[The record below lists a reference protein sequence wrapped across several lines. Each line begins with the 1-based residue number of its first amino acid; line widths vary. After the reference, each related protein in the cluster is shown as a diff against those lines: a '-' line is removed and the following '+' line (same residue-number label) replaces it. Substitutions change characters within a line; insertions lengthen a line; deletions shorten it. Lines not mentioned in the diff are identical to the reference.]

1 MPIDDVVERA
11 VEAVADG
18 TTLDWALLA
27 RGAQTDADRERLK
40 CLRILREIA
49 DLHRSTDDPVGAT
62 DEQTTLP
69 AAGATDAL
77 PDDALHAWGRYRLLE
92 KVGEGTFGSVYRAW
106 DPELERE
113 IAIKILHRQVADRR
127 LKERLLREGRALAK
141 VRHANVVSVLGVESH
156 EDRVGLCMEFVRG
169 ETLDGVIHTQG
180 TLNARETALVGE
192 DVCRALAAVHHA
204 GFLHRDV
211 KARNVMREQA
221 GRIVLM
227 DFGTGRETD
236 QREISGRPDMAGTPL
251 YMAPEVLAGQ
261 PASACSDVYSVGVLL
276 YHLVTSEYP
285 VEADS
290 VDHLREAHA
299 QRRHRFLS
307 ERRPDLPAP
316 FIRVVEQALAP
327 GPRDRYPSAGA
338 LLEALGS
345 VLGGAQR
352 TTHTI
357 GRYLLTFV
365 LVATLVA
372 CGATAL
378 GFLSSRTFNVALG
391 RSGFVNETMWDWLTL
406 GIRSSVLPIALLT
419 LASLAT
425 ALCVVLRRLALSLS
439 SRAGKLD
446 QGVRGSLAR
455 AAHRLQLGDVSA
467 LASWILLLSTSA
479 LVATWWHFSPLL
491 DAVATSISTAP
502 AEVLARFSPAFQD
515 YQEHYR
521 LALCG
526 LAISTV
532 AAWYAAFKLAAHRG
546 QTLNRGLVA
555 GGVATVVLSLASFA
569 LPYRLIM
576 DDNKFKAAIWKGAD
590 CYVTGE
596 RADEVLLFCPRL
608 PPPRTR
614 ILQKGAETLERLDRS
629 ESIFTSFSIVNGSK

>member
-11 VEAVADG
+11 AEAVADG
-18 TTLDWALLA
+18 TTLDWDLLA

-40 CLRILREIA
+40 CLRILREVA
-49 DLHRSTDDPVGAT
+49 DLHRSRENPVEAA
-62 DEQTTLP
+62 DEQTTQA
-69 AAGATDAL
+69 AAGATDAS

-106 DPELERE
+106 DPELEFE
-113 IAIKILHRQVADRR
+113 IAIKILHRQVADGR

-141 VRHANVVSVLGVESH
+141 VRHANVVRVLGVESH

-169 ETLDGVIHTQG
+169 ETLDGVVHTQG

-204 GFLHRDV
+204 GFVHRDV

-236 QREISGRPDMAGTPL
+236 QREISGRPDVAGTPL

-276 YHLVTSEYP
+276 YHLATSQYP

-307 ERRPDLPAP
+307 ELRPDLPAP
-316 FIRVVEQALAP
+316 FIRVVEKALAP
-327 GPRDRYPSAGA
+327 DPRDRYPSAGA

-357 GRYLLTFV
+357 WKYLLTLV
-365 LVATLVA
+365 LVATLLA

-378 GFLSSRTFNVALG
+378 GLISSTVFNAALD
-391 RSGFVNETMWDWLTL
+391 RSGFAPAETWRNYFNL
-406 GIRSSVLPIALLT
+406 GVRSSVLPAAFLILG
-419 LASLAT
+419 SLAA
-425 ALCVVLRRLALSLS
+425 ALFVALRRLALGLS
-439 SRAGKLD
+439 STAVTLD
-446 QGVRGSLAR
+446 DTVRRRLGRTATRLHLNDASVLA
-455 AAHRLQLGDVSA
+455 A
-467 LASWILLLSTSA
+467 WILLLATSA
-479 LVATWWHFSPLL
+479 LVWAWWYFSPLL
-491 DAVATSISTAP
+491 DAARMSISTGP
-502 AEVLARFSPAFQD
+502 GELLAMFSPALAD
-515 YQEHYR
+515 YHEHYR
-521 LALCG
+521 QVFGWLVIL
-526 LAISTV
+526 TV
-532 AAWYAAFKLAAHRG
+532 AAWCVAFRLAAHNG
-546 QTLNRGLVA
+546 QTLNRGMVA
-555 GGVATVVLSLASFA
+555 GGVATVVLSLVSFD
-569 LPYRLIM
+569 LPYRLIF
-576 DDNKFKAAIWKGAD
+576 DNNFKAAIWNGTE
-590 CYVTGE
+590 CYVIGE

-608 PPPRTR
+608 PPPRNR
-614 ILQKGAETLERLDRS
+614 ILQKSAETLERLDRS
-629 ESIFTSFSIVNGSK
+629 ESIFTSFSIVNGSQ